1 MENKRG
7 QIKAKGEK
15 GMQIIVEKGMLSGK
29 TVKVREYLTYAEI
42 QYITNEVC
50 ALDSWADRE
59 QTIDILLI
67 NYVTDLSKEDIENC
81 GHKELLFCG
90 LIDEVKRHVK
100 NYERIYEA
108 INYTQSTQR
117 TMLQVMKELPKNLEQ
132 LKEVITYGKANK
144 K

>member
-1 MENKRG
+1 MK
-7 QIKAKGEK
+7 ITIEK
-15 GMQIIVEKGMLSGK
+15 GKFAGRNIS
-29 TVKVREYLTYAEI
+29 VREYLTYAEI

-50 ALDSWADRE
+50 VLDSWADRE
-59 QTIDILLI
+59 QMIDILLI
-67 NYVTDLSKEDIENC
+67 NYVTDLSKEEIENC
-81 GHKELLFCG
+81 EHKELLFCG